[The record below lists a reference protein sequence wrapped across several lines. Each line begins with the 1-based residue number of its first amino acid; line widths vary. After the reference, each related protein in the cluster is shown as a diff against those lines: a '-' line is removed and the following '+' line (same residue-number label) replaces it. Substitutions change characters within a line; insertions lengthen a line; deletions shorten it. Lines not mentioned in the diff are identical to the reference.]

1 MYYAN
6 LEKLGIITTVTMNDT
21 PSDQIQS
28 ELENFRNQWR
38 AEVSA
43 RTKNPAPAPAST
55 SVSGSQAGALRKHDP
70 TPSSTSSSS
79 HRKAAP
85 PTRSLGHHHR
95 QSEDGDDDE
104 DSYVPGPSF
113 DDAAVEKTGRRLD
126 DGGSG
131 GEQSRDKGKGADR
144 EPAPAVPPQSAIDF
158 YEAAVEKETT
168 GKLGDSLQ
176 LYRKAFR
183 MDSHVDQIYRNKH
196 FASAWRTKPPPPQSS
211 SSSSG
216 TGKNQPQ
223 APAPAVVPVPAPAAT
238 TPAPSIPELIAS
250 FAGAAIEGVPAE
262 VEGTPEPPCPI
273 AALPGEILVHILR
286 DVAVADVGDF
296 ARLSRVC
303 RRLAYLVAT
312 EEAIWRRVCL
322 GPEFGFLAMHHRFQR
337 GVAWEDLPLS
347 LPIGLGSSPD
357 DPGPP
362 PGAENL
368 VLVGSTT
375 EEEQR
380 QRLQEASEQRK
391 LAASTALLRSG
402 AYAGSW
408 RGMFRSRPRVRFN
421 GCYISTV
428 NYIRAGQSSAHQ
440 IAWNTPVHI
449 VTYYRYLRLFRDGA
463 ALSLLTTDEPAA
475 VVPHLTREAA
485 DLHRGGAAP
494 HLPSAVVANALRGR
508 WRLSGVD
515 SLGDGDNG
523 PLTTEGG
530 GGGADGN
537 PIAATATDLG
547 VHEAEGDL
555 FVETEGVGPKYLY
568 RMDLSLGHAG
578 KSVGG
583 GARNT
588 KLLWRGFWSYNRLT
602 DDWAEFGLR
611 NYKPFFFSRVRSYG
625 LGE

>member
-1 MYYAN
+1 
-6 LEKLGIITTVTMNDT
+6 MNDT

-43 RTKNPAPAPAST
+43 RTKNTAPAPAASA
-55 SVSGSQAGALRKHDP
+55 SVSGSQAGAPRKHDP
-70 TPSSTSSSS
+70 ASTTSGVSASTSTSS
-79 HRKAAP
+79 HRKTAP
-85 PTRSLGHHHR
+85 PTRPHGHYHR
-95 QSEDGDDDE
+95 RLQSEDGDDEE
-104 DSYVPGPSF
+104 DSYVLGLSF
-113 DDAAVEKTGRRLD
+113 DDPGAEETGRRLD
-126 DGGSG
+126 DGGN
-131 GEQSRDKGKGADR
+131 EQRRDKGKGADG
-144 EPAPAVPPQSAIDF
+144 EPLPAPPPESAIDF

-183 MDSHVDQIYRNKH
+183 MDSRVDQIYRNKH
-196 FASAWRTKPPPPQSS
+196 FASAWRTKPPPPAPPPQSS
-211 SSSSG
+211 SSTDRSQAQ
-216 TGKNQPQ
+216 QPAT
-223 APAPAVVPVPAPAAT
+223 APTPAAAA
-238 TPAPSIPELIAS
+238 APSIPELIAS
-250 FAGAAIEGVPAE
+250 FAGAAIEGAPAE
-262 VEGTPEPPCPI
+262 VEGTAAPPCPM
-273 AALPGEILVHILR
+273 AALPGEILVHVLR

-312 EEAIWRRVCL
+312 EEAVWRRVCL

-337 GVAWEDLPLS
+337 GVAWEALPLPP
-347 LPIGLGSSPD
+347 LTLGPDD

-362 PGAENL
+362 PGVEEF
-368 VLVGSTT
+368 VLSGSSAMTT

-380 QRLQEASEQRK
+380 RRLQEASEQRK
-391 LAASTALLRSG
+391 LEASAAVLRTG
-402 AYAGSW
+402 AYGGSW

-428 NYIRAGQSSAHQ
+428 NYIRAGQSSVHQ

-508 WRLSGVD
+508 WRLSGVE
-515 SLGDGDNG
+515 SVADGDDG
-523 PLTTEGG
+523 PPLTSEGG
-530 GGGADGN
+530 GGGGDGN
-537 PIAATATDLG
+537 PTAAAATSADLG
-547 VHEAEGDL
+547 VHEPEGDL
-555 FVETEGVGPKYLY
+555 FVETEGVGPRYLY

-578 KSVGG
+578 KSAGG

-625 LGE
+625 LGG